1 MYLYRFRLNDS
12 PVCPEYGSASENP
25 EHNIFCCPRF
35 CSEKRGLKNL
45 ANHYYY
51 YYINLGWAE
60 NSQKKNCIAFQGH
73 FNQISL
79 HLEHQALAY
88 SYLSTLTRTSLT
100 SARFIHMYQ
109 TRTFFLKITNNNS
122 TYLINMKNI
131 LFRWK
136 ML

>member
-60 NSQKKNCIAFQGH
+60 NSQKKIALLCKA
-73 FNQISL
+73 I
-79 HLEHQALAY
+79 
-88 SYLSTLTRTSLT
+88 LTKFHYIWSIRL
-100 SARFIHMYQ
+100 
-109 TRTFFLKITNNNS
+109 
-122 TYLINMKNI
+122 
-131 LFRWK
+131 
-136 ML
+136 